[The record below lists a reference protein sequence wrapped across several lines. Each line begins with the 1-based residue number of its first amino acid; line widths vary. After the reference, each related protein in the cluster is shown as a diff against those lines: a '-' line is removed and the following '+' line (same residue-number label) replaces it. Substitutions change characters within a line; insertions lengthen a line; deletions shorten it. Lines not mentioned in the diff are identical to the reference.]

1 MKVRNGTISVIMITL
16 TDSYHFFGKTLL
28 RVRPRVIPDYIYP
41 ELADFLPASTED
53 QSRTASDQENTNC
66 AEQQIAHTAGL
77 RKDETFL
84 VDNGAGAGWVTYPTI
99 VTSTYVF
106 LYNSFCGGVFGV

>member
-16 TDSYHFFGKTLL
+16 TDSYHFFGQTLL
-28 RVRPRVIPDYIYP
+28 SVRPRVIPDYIYP
-41 ELADFLPASTED
+41 ELADFLPASAKN

-66 AEQQIAHTAGL
+66 AEQQISHTTSL

-84 VDNGAGAGWVTYPTI
+84 IDVVLVPFASAR
-99 VTSTYVF
+99 
-106 LYNSFCGGVFGV
+106 L